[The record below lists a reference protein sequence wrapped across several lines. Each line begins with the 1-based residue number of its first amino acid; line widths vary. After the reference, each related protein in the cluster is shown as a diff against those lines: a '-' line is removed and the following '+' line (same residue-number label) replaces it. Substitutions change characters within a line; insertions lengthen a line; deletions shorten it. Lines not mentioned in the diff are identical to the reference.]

1 MDCNEHSSATM
12 DGILVAMRR
21 TQTRETQRTRQR
33 ARCRRRLREGQ
44 LLRRRQHEYRR
55 QNVRQRLHLESR
67 QSEHFRRIEDLVNSL
82 LRRSDPQEQRLA
94 LQVKKLAATLEQ
106 QQEQQQQQQYQQR
119 FGGNPSVVGDDVE
132 GRTGPYDGD
141 ASKNDDASTQASSSD
156 AKGPREISRAAVARE
171 RQRKA
176 NTVAKRTLNQEIKY
190 QVNKAWYYY
199 APWNLVNLCDRVC
212 EPCGI
217 ALKSMKAACNRR
229 VGVKK
234 VVVEEY
240 LTQEEKD
247 ERDHGSLPLWKRY
260 VMGPNFDSIA
270 GGLIA
275 LNAACMALKLEW
287 KGSLAYQ
294 QLYDAS
300 TSSRLE
306 AIDASERSGWGVFF
320 QVIEHLFCVYFFGE
334 LSLRIMATG
343 KKYFRH
349 PSNWVDI
356 ICVSFAVIDLW
367 IGQAIVKIY
376 ALATGSVL
384 RINLPNIAVV
394 RLVRF
399 AKLAKVLRIIRVMK
413 VFTQLRVLVMSVV
426 NSVGALGW
434 SVVLLTITQSIA
446 AILMTQLVQEVITDE
461 EHPYELRKECYHYF
475 GRFSH
480 SMLTMYQL
488 TLAPGAWAKAGRML
502 IFEVSPL
509 YALFFI
515 PWGWCVPFALLRVIS
530 AMFLKQTL
538 AIAANDPETAITER
552 VKKREGDIRKL
563 RSIFNR
569 ADTDHGGFMD
579 QNEFDVLLQDPHL
592 KTFLSV
598 MELEVTDVKGLFD
611 LLDSR
616 GEGCIYQSDF
626 INGIMRMRGA
636 AKSTDI
642 MTILYENKKIQ
653 TQIGTLQRDMADMT
667 RPKQARRVEMAK
679 VNIG

>member
-1 MDCNEHSSATM
+1 
-12 DGILVAMRR
+12 LV
-21 TQTRETQRTRQR
+21 
-33 ARCRRRLREGQ
+33 
-44 LLRRRQHEYRR
+44 
-55 QNVRQRLHLESR
+55 
-67 QSEHFRRIEDLVNSL
+67 
-82 LRRSDPQEQRLA
+82 
-94 LQVKKLAATLEQ
+94 
-106 QQEQQQQQQYQQR
+106 
-119 FGGNPSVVGDDVE
+119 
-132 GRTGPYDGD
+132 
-141 ASKNDDASTQASSSD
+141 
-156 AKGPREISRAAVARE
+156 
-171 RQRKA
+171 
-176 NTVAKRTLNQEIKY
+176 
-190 QVNKAWYYY
+190 
-199 APWNLVNLCDRVC
+199 
-212 EPCGI
+212 
-217 ALKSMKAACNRR
+217 
-229 VGVKK
+229 
-234 VVVEEY
+234 
-240 LTQEEKD
+240 
-247 ERDHGSLPLWKRY
+247 
-260 VMGPNFDSIA
+260 
-270 GGLIA
+270 
-275 LNAACMALKLEW
+275 
-287 KGSLAYQ
+287 YQ

-343 KKYFRH
+343 KKYFRQT
-349 PSNWVDI
+349 SNWVDI

-367 IGQAIVKIY
+367 IGQAIVEIY

-679 VNIG
+679 VNKG